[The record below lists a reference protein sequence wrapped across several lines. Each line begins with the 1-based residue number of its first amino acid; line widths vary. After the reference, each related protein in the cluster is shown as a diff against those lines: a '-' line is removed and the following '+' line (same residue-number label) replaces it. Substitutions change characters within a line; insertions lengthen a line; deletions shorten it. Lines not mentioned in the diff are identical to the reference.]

1 MAYTFIGYQVVSRD
15 SLLVQQNVAHE
26 VLNMS
31 ASTFR
36 RHVSIHL
43 PKIKVGRSVF
53 YRRVDLMRWIE
64 DSFESCNR
72 TQSPSNGGSLWES
85 EKKCQDSSSVM
96 GSGTSINRSM
106 EGGYVEQLE
115 KLREKLRR
123 ER

>member
-1 MAYTFIGYQVVSRD
+1 MVSND
-15 SLLVQQNVAHE
+15 SLLVQQNVAHK
-26 VLNMS
+26 VLDMS

-53 YRRVDLMRWIE
+53 YRRVDLMSWIE

-96 GSGTSINRSM
+96 GSGTSINRSK